1 VPAGLVARVRRA
13 IREHGLLAPG
23 ERGLVAVS
31 GGPDSV
37 ALLGLLAALA
47 GKLRVALAVG
57 HVDHGLR
64 GEEGRAAAALVARL
78 AADACLPFV
87 EARLSS
93 VLTRSSGQPSEAALR
108 RARYAALARLA
119 REARCGVIAV
129 GHSRED
135 QAETVLL
142 RLLRGAGPRGLAG
155 MAPLRSLP
163 DRDGGPPL
171 RLIRPLLG
179 IARSDL
185 AAWVAERGLP
195 THPDPTNMDRRW
207 LRNAL
212 RLDFLP
218 ALRARVNPRLDEALA
233 ATAAIL
239 RDEDA
244 FVAAEAAERL
254 ERLATR
260 PVGGGDVRLETAALA
275 VLPVALQRR
284 ILRLA
289 GEAAAPGAPQPSF
302 AQVEEARRLLMACP
316 SAEAERSGA
325 EAERSR
331 TAEAERSRR
340 CGGTAGAA
348 GPVRW
353 PGGLAVALEAGVLV
367 VGRRPRRLPERRA
380 RPADGVRP
388 APGV

>member
-1 VPAGLVARVRRA
+1 
-13 IREHGLLAPG
+13 
-23 ERGLVAVS
+23 
-31 GGPDSV
+31 
-37 ALLGLLAALA
+37 
-47 GKLRVALAVG
+47 
-57 HVDHGLR
+57 
-64 GEEGRAAAALVARL
+64 
-78 AADACLPFV
+78 
-87 EARLSS
+87 
-93 VLTRSSGQPSEAALR
+93 
-108 RARYAALARLA
+108 
-119 REARCGVIAV
+119 
-129 GHSRED
+129 
-135 QAETVLL
+135 
-142 RLLRGAGPRGLAG
+142 
-155 MAPLRSLP
+155 
-163 DRDGGPPL
+163 
-171 RLIRPLLG
+171 
-179 IARSDL
+179 
-185 AAWVAERGLP
+185 
-195 THPDPTNMDRRW
+195 MDRRW